1 MNKTGTNILAK
12 LFSSHRSDFKTNEK
26 AYHFSLGFRLQNNV
40 DYLDKLELAYG
51 FSLLE
56 TLIQQE
62 KSKSVKK
69 KLMEIKTVGIFSLY
83 TEDSPQHKSIVS

>member
-1 MNKTGTNILAK
+1 MDKTGNLLAK
-12 LFSSHRSDFKTNEK
+12 LFSTHRADFKTNEK
-26 AYHFSLGFRLQNNV
+26 SYHFALGFRLQNSI
-40 DYLDKLELAYG
+40 DSLDKLELAYG

-69 KLMEIKTVGIFSLY
+69 KLTEIKTVGIFSLY
-83 TEDSPQHKSIVS
+83 KEDSPQHKTIVS